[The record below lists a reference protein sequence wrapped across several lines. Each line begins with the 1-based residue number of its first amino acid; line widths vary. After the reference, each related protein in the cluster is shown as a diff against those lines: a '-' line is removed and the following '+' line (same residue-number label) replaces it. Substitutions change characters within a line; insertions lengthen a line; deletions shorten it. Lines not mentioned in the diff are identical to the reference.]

1 MLCRALALLLLPC
14 LSLAS
19 ARAGADVETKKDA
32 AKMTAADIQQCVQQN
47 FPDDSMT
54 QTVKMV
60 MKDRMGV
67 ERMLEAEMFWEKDQ
81 STRLSKV
88 RMDFDNPPEL
98 RGAAVLVI
106 EKTPTNDM
114 FMFLPELGK
123 TRRITSSMVNGQ
135 MMGTDFTYEDFS
147 RLQGLLGNLEAERQ
161 PDEQVAGRP
170 VFVTVSVPA
179 EGTDSDYAR
188 IRSLVDQQTC
198 ISLRVEFFE
207 KGSEEPAKML
217 TVAPEK
223 IAQVKSGWFPR
234 EILMED
240 VRGGTSTNLV
250 IDEIEVSVPIDR
262 KMFSASALEKQG
274 RFGPA
279 VSRY

>member
-1 MLCRALALLLLPC
+1 MPARALAVLLLLGAP
-14 LSLAS
+14 LAS
-19 ARAGADVETKKDA
+19 ARAEAVDA
-32 AKMTAADIQQCVQQN
+32 AQMTAQDVQECVQRN
-47 FPDDSMT
+47 FPDSSMK
-54 QTVKMV
+54 QTVRMV

-67 ERMLEAEMFWEKDQ
+67 ERLLEAEMFWEKDPGTQ
-81 STRLSKV
+81 LSRVRL
-88 RMDFDNPPEL
+88 DFDNPPEL

-106 EKTPTNDM
+106 EKKPTNDM

-147 RLQGLLGNLEAERQ
+147 RLQGLIGNLAAERQ
-161 PDEQVAGRP
+161 ADEQLGGRP

-179 EGTDSDYAR
+179 ENADSEYAR
-188 IRSLVDQQTC
+188 IRSLIDQETC
-198 ISLRVEFFE
+198 VALRVEFFQ
-207 KGSEEPAKML
+207 KGSEEPAKVL
-217 TVAPEK
+217 SVARDK
-223 IAQVKSGWFPR
+223 VGAVKTGWFPR

-250 IDEIEVSVPIDR
+250 IEKIEVGVPIER
-262 KMFSASALEKQG
+262 KMFSAAELEKQG

-279 VSRY
+279 VTRY